1 MLGVIRPSSLSLGL
15 LEIQAAGHH
24 INITRQTSLRICK
37 MMKAIGIDLEAPQMN
52 PNCDGNMTLEALMA
66 RRNM

>member
-24 INITRQTSLRICK
+24 IN
-37 MMKAIGIDLEAPQMN
+37 
-52 PNCDGNMTLEALMA
+52 MTGASASDQFTYMQNDES
-66 RRNM
+66 NSHQP